1 MIPRIKNILYATDLS
16 KNSAYAFR
24 YAVNSA
30 QKHDAQIHILHVIE
44 AISSSTEGLLASILS
59 EEKIQKVREETKE
72 SLTKRIKMRVNQFAE
87 RELKDDPETLK
98 RVASITVVFGDPA
111 NEILQKAEELDSDIV
126 ILGTHG
132 KGMIGHTFL
141 GSVSEK
147 VLHRIAKPVFII
159 PLPKGDMDITLGEI

>member
-1 MIPRIKNILYATDLS
+1 MIPRIKSILYATDLS

-44 AISSSTEGLLASILS
+44 TLPPATEGLLSSILS
-59 EEKIQKVREETKE
+59 EEKIQKIRGETKE
-72 SLTKRIKMRVNQFAE
+72 SLTRRIKERVNRFAE

-98 RVASITVVFGDPA
+98 RVASIMVVFGDPA
-111 NEILQKAEELDSDIV
+111 NEILLKAEELNCDIV
-126 ILGTHG
+126 IMGTHG
-132 KGMIGHTFL
+132 KGIIGHTFL

-147 VLHRIAKPVFII
+147 VLHRISKPVFVI
-159 PLPKGDMDITLGEI
+159 PLPKGDTDITLGEI

>member
-1 MIPRIKNILYATDLS
+1 MIPKIRSILYATDLS

-30 QKHDAQIHILHVIE
+30 QKHDAQIHIFHVIE
-44 AISSSTEGLLASILS
+44 TVSHAAEGYLQWVVAQ
-59 EEKIQKVREETKE
+59 EKLDKAREETRQ
-72 SLTKRIKMRVNQFAE
+72 SLVKRIEDRLMEFAE

-98 RVASITVVFGDPA
+98 RVAPVKVVFGDPA
-111 NEILQKAEELDSDIV
+111 VEILGEAEDPKYDIV

-132 KGMIGHTFL
+132 KGIIGHTFL

-147 VLHRIAKPVFII
+147 VLHRITKPVFII
-159 PLPKGDMDITLGEI
+159 PLPKGRTDITLGEI

>member
-44 AISSSTEGLLASILS
+44 TVPPATEGLLASILS
-59 EEKIQKVREETKE
+59 EDKIHKIREETKE
-72 SLTKRIKMRVNQFAE
+72 NLSKRIKERVNQFAE
-87 RELKDDPETLK
+87 QELKDQPETLK
-98 RVASITVVFGDPA
+98 RIASVMVVLGDPT
-111 NEILQKAEELDSDIV
+111 NEILQKADDLDCDIV
-126 ILGTHG
+126 IMGTHG
-132 KGMIGHTFL
+132 KGIIGHTFL

-147 VLHRIAKPVFII
+147 VLHRISKPVFVI
-159 PLPKGDMDITLGEI
+159 PLPKGKTDITLGEI

>member
-1 MIPRIKNILYATDLS
+1 MIPRIKSILYTTDLS

-30 QKHDAQIHILHVIE
+30 QRHDARIDILHVIE
-44 AISSSTEGLLASILS
+44 TLSPSTEGLLATILS
-59 EEKIQKVREETKE
+59 EAKIEKVREETKE
-72 SLTKRIKMRVNQFAE
+72 SLKKRIETRVNQFAE
-87 RELKDDPETLK
+87 RELNGDPETLK
-98 RVASITVVFGDPA
+98 RIASIAVVFGDPA
-111 NEILQKAEELDSDIV
+111 NEILQKADELNSDIV

-132 KGMIGHTFL
+132 KGIIGHTFL

-159 PLPKGDMDITLGEI
+159 PLPKGDIDITLGEI

>member
-30 QKHDAQIHILHVIE
+30 QRHDARIHILHVIE

-59 EEKIQKVREETKE
+59 EEKIEKVRKETKE
-72 SLTKRIKMRVNQFAE
+72 SLTNRIKMRVNQFAE

-111 NEILQKAEELDSDIV
+111 NEILQKAEEPDCDIV

-147 VLHRIAKPVFII
+147 VLHRIDKPVFII
-159 PLPKGDMDITLGEI
+159 PLPKGDTDITLGEI

>member
-1 MIPRIKNILYATDLS
+1 MIRRIKNILYATDLS

-44 AISSSTEGLLASILS
+44 TVPPSTEGLLSSIFG
-59 EEKIQKVREETKE
+59 EDKIQKIRGE
-72 SLTKRIKMRVNQFAE
+72 SKKNLAKRIKERVNQFAE

-98 RVASITVVFGDPA
+98 RVASITVVLGDPA
-111 NEILQKAEELDSDIV
+111 NEIPGKADELNCEIV
-126 ILGTHG
+126 IMGTHG
-132 KGMIGHTFL
+132 KGIIGHTFL

-147 VLHRIAKPVFII
+147 VLHRISKPVFII
-159 PLPKGDMDITLGEI
+159 PLPKGDTDITLGEI

>member
-30 QKHDAQIHILHVIE
+30 QKHEARIHILHAIE
-44 AISSSTEGLLASILS
+44 TIPPATEGVLQFVLS
-59 EEKIQKVREETKE
+59 ETKLRDLREESKE
-72 SLTKRIKMRVNQFAE
+72 NLVKRIRERLNQFAE

-98 RVASITVVFGDPA
+98 RVVSITVVIGDPA
-111 NEILQKAEELDSDIV
+111 NEILQKADELQCDIV
-126 ILGTHG
+126 IMGTHG
-132 KGMIGHTFL
+132 KGVVGHTFL

-147 VLHRIAKPVFII
+147 VLHRISKPVFII
-159 PLPKGDMDITLGEI
+159 PLPKGQTDITLGEI